1 MHFTTKGRKDQLIE
15 LTKLVTGI
23 RLFNR
28 DCKKGGEGIEDCG
41 FNYFFLRVTV
51 VDVLFL

>member
-1 MHFTTKGRKDQLIE
+1 MEEFTHLPRDLCRDQLNE

-28 DCKKGGEGIEDCG
+28 DCKKGGEGIEDCKV
-41 FNYFFLRVTV
+41 FP
-51 VDVLFL
+51 